1 MTTIKFTARY
11 ARYLLATLASVAF
24 AAKLSLYSN

>member
-1 MTTIKFTARY
+1 MTTSTMRY

-24 AAKLSLYSN
+24 VLDYPLSQN

>member
-1 MTTIKFTARY
+1 MTTNTLRY

-24 AAKLSLYSN
+24 VFDYPVSTN

>member
-1 MTTIKFTARY
+1 MRMTTSTLRY

-24 AAKLSLYSN
+24 VLDWPITGN